1 MFNKFKKS
9 RGFTLI
15 ELMIVVAI
23 IGILAAIAIPNF
35 IKFQARSKQSEAKA
49 NLKAVFTAE
58 KAFRSEK
65 DRYSEFVGEVGF
77 QPERNNR
84 YAYRLTAANSLE
96 DRTTSVIAPLGTE
109 TGIEVDTY
117 KYASAGVT
125 PTWVAGT
132 GIAAEQ
138 ATVPAKFYATAT
150 GDIDSESV
158 GMDSWHITS
167 ESGGSTANCGNT
179 DIIQVG
185 GDPFNTFNDVTC
197 D

>member
-65 DRYSEFVGEVGF
+65 DRYSQYVGEVGF

-84 YAYRLTAANSLE
+84 YAYRLTGADTTE
-96 DRTTSVIAPLGTE
+96 IRTTDVIAPVGDE
-109 TGIEVDTY
+109 TGIAVDTY
-117 KYASAGVT
+117 KYATAAAN
-125 PTWVAGT
+125 PAWVAGT
-132 GIAAEQ
+132 GVAALV
-138 ATVPAKFYATAT
+138 ATINSNFYATAT
-150 GDIDSESV
+150 GDIDAEAV
-158 GMDSWHITS
+158 GLDSWHIS
-167 ESGGSTANCGNT
+167 SDSGASAANCGNT
-179 DIIQVG
+179 DLIQVG